1 MSQPSIDA
9 MLGILNNANQTATII
24 DTQRTIADNLR
35 ASAERNNN
43 NILSSMMNENQKTD
57 NLINMHN
64 AFANQNLAT
73 LGASLKDMIN
83 VTSGNNLSATERTG
97 ALAVNATD
105 KVGSLLSHSLERI
118 AADSINATE
127 RNGSMNLVASERIGN
142 NLANLLNQNNNL
154 LNSSIKETQ
163 VTSEKN
169 FGETRLFNS
178 TQNQNLER
186 RIGDY
191 YLQAERNFHGL
202 NNDLLKVEN
211 SLCRLADNHHN
222 SSMIELLK
230 VHASLDKNNDR
241 IELNLTKQA
250 AENYANLQIEAS
262 KNKMALKTKMLKLG
276 NNIKETI
283 LRDNNDTRNLINSF
297 NYDNL

>member
-24 DTQRTIADNLR
+24 DTQKTIANNLR

-43 NILSSMMNENQKTD
+43 NILSSMMNE
-57 NLINMHN
+57 
-64 AFANQNLAT
+64 
-73 LGASLKDMIN
+73 
-83 VTSGNNLSATERTG
+83 
-97 ALAVNATD
+97 
-105 KVGSLLSHSLERI
+105 
-118 AADSINATE
+118 
-127 RNGSMNLVASERIGN
+127 
-142 NLANLLNQNNNL
+142 
-154 LNSSIKETQ
+154 
-163 VTSEKN
+163 
-169 FGETRLFNS
+169 
-178 TQNQNLER
+178 NQNLER

-211 SLCRLADNHHN
+211 SLGRLADNHHN

-230 VHASLDKNNDR
+230 VHASLDKSNDR